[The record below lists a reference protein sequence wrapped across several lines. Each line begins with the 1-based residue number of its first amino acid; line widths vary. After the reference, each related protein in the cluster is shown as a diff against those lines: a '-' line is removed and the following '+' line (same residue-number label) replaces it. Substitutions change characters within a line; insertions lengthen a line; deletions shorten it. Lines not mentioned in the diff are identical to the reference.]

1 MQDQSTYMREFYA
14 ITEVLANFRQY
25 VLGKHFII
33 QMEQQSLKMLL
44 DQWLH
49 TLEQHK
55 WLHKFLGYN
64 FEIWYKPRGQCSR
77 QCFV

>member
-44 DQWLH
+44 DQ
-49 TLEQHK
+49 
-55 WLHKFLGYN
+55 
-64 FEIWYKPRGQCSR
+64 
-77 QCFV
+77 